1 MLFTIAHELTH
12 FIRQWSPAK
21 FKVLVNF
28 LVKQYGEKG
37 VTVSELVNRQMDK
50 AKRNGRSLTWEE
62 AYEEMVAD
70 SMETMLTDGNVV
82 QVMADLKQLL
92 VAIEA
97 DVMMDREPVNV
108 IRSVYG
114 LDNPQEWLQNQMEE
128 GKNFVMYNEK
138 GANSFLQTYGYS
150 ASVGEGIKPLGDSI
164 HTGGS
169 VVKEKFSLR
178 EPEADKIN
186 GILRQEKP

>member
-1 MLFTIAHELTH
+1 MILRLESDRGGKGTMLFTIAHELTH

-37 VTVSELVNRQMDK
+37 VTVSELVNRQIDK

-82 QVMADLKQLL
+82 
-92 VAIEA
+92 
-97 DVMMDREPVNV
+97 
-108 IRSVYG
+108 
-114 LDNPQEWLQNQMEE
+114 
-128 GKNFVMYNEK
+128 
-138 GANSFLQTYGYS
+138 
-150 ASVGEGIKPLGDSI
+150 
-164 HTGGS
+164 
-169 VVKEKFSLR
+169 
-178 EPEADKIN
+178 
-186 GILRQEKP
+186 

>member
-37 VTVSELVNRQMDK
+37 VTVSELVNRQIDK

-82 QVMADLKQLL
+82 
-92 VAIEA
+92 
-97 DVMMDREPVNV
+97 
-108 IRSVYG
+108 
-114 LDNPQEWLQNQMEE
+114 
-128 GKNFVMYNEK
+128 
-138 GANSFLQTYGYS
+138 
-150 ASVGEGIKPLGDSI
+150 
-164 HTGGS
+164 
-169 VVKEKFSLR
+169 
-178 EPEADKIN
+178 
-186 GILRQEKP
+186 